1 MKNQSTKTTPNALTQ
16 FIKSSLPWSSSETI
30 TNINKLNPK
39 YKHFYNIGARRDD
52 AIARHSVALQTSEDP
67 GVSGD
72 VQIDKNYSAYMYA
85 NVDTDKAKRLLDY
98 RVMAAYS
105 EVADALDEICDDALY
120 ENEYGEYMNL
130 DFRHDLTIDKNVKT
144 EVKKEFDKIIRY
156 FDFEH
161 KGWEYFRSLLVDG
174 EIFFENII
182 HKEHKNLGILG
193 LSQIPTEL
201 LDPIYDNVQNM
212 IIKGHLLRRPVY
224 NPKTGTVEK
233 IEFIPFDK
241 NQITYIHSGIWNEDK
256 SMRVPFIETA
266 RRAYRQLTLI
276 EDAIVIYRLVRA
288 PERLVFNIDVG
299 NMSAPKA
306 EGYLKKLMQEYWS
319 RKTYDNMKDGAV
331 NAFNPQSM
339 LDSFW
344 FAKRQGSEG
353 SSVTSLPGGANLG
366 ELTDLMYFVQKLYR
380 SLRVPSN
387 RVNPES
393 RYEDS
398 AQILREELKF
408 ARFIIRL
415 QRKFALGI
423 KNMFITHLK
432 MRGLWEEFD
441 IKENWFQIKFN
452 EPSNFYTLREQQLFE
467 LKSTNYAGISQ
478 NPKVSET
485 YSQKKYLGWSDQE
498 ISENRGWLR
507 KDAAFTY
514 ELAQIEAAG
523 PNWREQLAAQ
533 AAPAPDAGMGGGGAP
548 IGGGG
553 SSLPPFGGEA
563 DVGAETPEDPTAP
576 APVSDTETSLPGS
589 V

>member
-16 FIKSSLPWSSSETI
+16 FIKASLPWSSSETI

-39 YKHFYNIGARRDD
+39 YKSFYNIGARRDD
-52 AIARHSVALQTSEDP
+52 AIARHSVALQTSDDP

-105 EVADALDEICDDALY
+105 EVADALDEICDDSLY
-120 ENEYGEYMNL
+120 ENEDGEYLNL
-130 DFRHDLTIDKNVKT
+130 EFRHDLNIDQNVKK

-182 HKEHKNLGILG
+182 HKEHKDLGILG

-256 SMRVPFIETA
+256 SMRIPFIETA

-306 EGYLKKLMQEYWS
+306 EGYLKRLMQEYWS
-319 RKTYDNMKDGAV
+319 RKTYDNMKDGAA

-415 QRKFALGI
+415 QRKFGLGI
-423 KNMFITHLK
+423 KAMFITHLK
-432 MRGLWEEFD
+432 MRGLWEEFK

-467 LKSTNYAGISQ
+467 LKSNNYSSIAQ

-507 KDAAFTY
+507 KDAAFAY

-523 PNWREQLAAQ
+523 PNWREQMAASMEP
-533 AAPAPDAGMGGGGAP
+533 AAADAGGGAMPMGGGGS
-548 IGGGG
+548 G
-553 SSLPPFGGEA
+553 LPPFGGEA
-563 DVGAETPEDPTAP
+563 DVGAEPPADPTAP